1 MLDFSCRN
9 FYDRLIKPLSD
20 PKSKPTSLFRFLPA
34 LLFLWTSLI
43 SLNTQLFGKIQ
54 NFIGPPCAPSKECRK
69 GQALGWMD
77 GVAATDSHLIN
88 LNREW
93 TRVRVSFRK
102 PSKCKILNQ
111 SRGRWKSED
120 APSTKV
126 YGLVGWMV
134 TKVLLGGHESLS
146 GNNRGNYVILTNCQ
160 NKTFDDNLP
169 TISWLFHLLVALCT
183 ISAQITPEDEQRRA
197 LE

>member
-9 FYDRLIKPLSD
+9 IYDRLIKPLSD

-43 SLNTQLFGKIQ
+43 SLNTLFGKIQ

-88 LNREW
+88 FNREW

-102 PSKCKILNQ
+102 PSKCKIFNQ

-126 YGLVGWMV
+126 YGLVGWMD
-134 TKVLLGGHESLS
+134 GHQSS
-146 GNNRGNYVILTNCQ
+146 
-160 NKTFDDNLP
+160 
-169 TISWLFHLLVALCT
+169 S
-183 ISAQITPEDEQRRA
+183 RRTWIV
-197 LE
+197 